1 MKNKQIAVEEML
13 MVNNIMKLEE
23 YVGTLWVDVILDA
36 YFDDYLNFRLE
47 KIKNPNYSY
56 KDVPVFNDHAEAI
69 KNKLSDFAI
78 TFDSW
83 FVEKS
88 TVVIDYVLNKTLE
101 RFIDE
106 QINSYIEVMK
116 LKLETS
122 IDDQMNE
129 FLK

>member
-13 MVNNIMKLEE
+13 MVNNVMKLEN
-23 YVGTLWVDVILDA
+23 YVFELWTEVILDA

-69 KNKLSDFAI
+69 KNKLSDFAV
-78 TFDSW
+78 TFDLY
-83 FVEKS
+83 FIEKS

-101 RFIDE
+101 RFIDGE
-106 QINSYIEVMK
+106 INSYIEAMK

-122 IDDQMNE
+122 IDDYMNE
-129 FLK
+129 SLK

>member
-116 LKLETS
+116 LKLKTS
-122 IDDQMNE
+122 IDDQMN
-129 FLK
+129 F

>member
-13 MVNNIMKLEE
+13 MVNNVMKLED
-23 YVGTLWVDVILDA
+23 YVFELWTEVILDA

-69 KNKLSDFAI
+69 KNKLSDFAV
-78 TFDSW
+78 TFDSY
-83 FVEKS
+83 FIEKS
-88 TVVIDYVLNKTLE
+88 TTVIDYVLNKSFD

-116 LKLETS
+116 LKLHKGV
-122 IDDQMNE
+122 DDYINE
-129 FLK
+129 YLK

>member
-23 YVGTLWVDVILDA
+23 YVGTLWADVILDA
-36 YFDDYLNFRLE
+36 DFDDYLNFRLE

-101 RFIDE
+101 RFIDGM
-106 QINSYIEVMK
+106 IHNYIEVMK

>member
-13 MVNNIMKLEE
+13 MVNNIMRLEE

>member
-23 YVGTLWVDVILDA
+23 YVGTLWVDAILDA

-116 LKLETS
+116 LKLDTS

>member
-23 YVGTLWVDVILDA
+23 YVGTLWADVILDA

-116 LKLETS
+116 LKLEAS

>member
-13 MVNNIMKLEE
+13 MVNNVMKLEK
-23 YVGTLWVDVILDA
+23 YVYELWTEVILDA

-56 KDVPVFNDHAEAI
+56 KDVPVFNDHADAI
-69 KNKLSDFAI
+69 KNKLLDFAV
-78 TFDSW
+78 TFDSY
-83 FVEKS
+83 FIEKS
-88 TVVIDYVLNKTLE
+88 TTVIDYVLNKSLE

-106 QINSYIEVMK
+106 QIHNYIEVMK

-122 IDDQMNE
+122 IDDYMNE
-129 FLK
+129 SLK

>member
-23 YVGTLWVDVILDA
+23 YVGTLWADVILDA

>member
-13 MVNNIMKLEE
+13 MVNTLMKLED
-23 YVGTLWVDVILDA
+23 YVFELWTEVILDA

-56 KDVPVFNDHAEAI
+56 KDVPVFNDHADAI
-69 KNKLSDFAI
+69 KNKLLDFAV
-78 TFDSW
+78 TFDLY
-83 FVEKS
+83 FIEKS
-88 TVVIDYVLNKTLE
+88 TTVIEYVLNKSFD

-106 QINSYIEVMK
+106 QINSYIEAMK
-116 LKLETS
+116 LKLHKGV
-122 IDDQMNE
+122 DDYINE

>member
-13 MVNNIMKLEE
+13 MVNNVMKLEK
-23 YVGTLWVDVILDA
+23 YVYELWTEVILDA

-56 KDVPVFNDHAEAI
+56 KDVPVFNDHADAI
-69 KNKLSDFAI
+69 KNKLLDFAV
-78 TFDSW
+78 TFDSY
-83 FVEKS
+83 FIEKS
-88 TVVIDYVLNKTLE
+88 TTVIEYVLNKSLE

-106 QINSYIEVMK
+106 QIHNYIEVMK

-122 IDDQMNE
+122 IDDYMNE
-129 FLK
+129 SLK

>member
-23 YVGTLWVDVILDA
+23 YVGTLWADVILDA

-101 RFIDE
+101 RFIDGM
-106 QINSYIEVMK
+106 IHNYIEVMK
-116 LKLETS
+116 LKLEAS

>member
-13 MVNNIMKLEE
+13 MVNNIMRLEE
-23 YVGTLWVDVILDA
+23 YVGTLWADVILDA

-101 RFIDE
+101 RFIDGM
-106 QINSYIEVMK
+106 IHNYIEVMK
-116 LKLETS
+116 LKLEAS

>member
-23 YVGTLWVDVILDA
+23 YVGTLWADVILDA

-56 KDVPVFNDHAEAI
+56 KDVPVFNDHADAI

-101 RFIDE
+101 RFIDGE
-106 QINSYIEVMK
+106 IHNYIEVMK
-116 LKLETS
+116 LKLDTS